1 MVGIGFGLLWGSYLV
16 GLYGYSLIR
25 GYCNTFAGLVNPVNP
40 AAWSTTTYTGAGI
53 IPSGCGS
60 APGTGS
66 STGTG
71 AIANQA
77 ANEASSAGSNV
88 TGGAINPGIGTSQP
102 GSTTGSM
109 GGIGGTGIR

>member
-1 MVGIGFGLLWGSYLV
+1 MVAIGMGLGWLAYTA

-40 AAWSTTTYTGAGI
+40 AAWSTTVYTGTAV
-53 IPSGCGS
+53 IPSGCGP
-60 APGTGS
+60 APAAS
-66 STGTG
+66 SSSGG

-77 ANEASSAGSNV
+77 ANEANSSASNV
-88 TGGAINPGIGTSQP
+88 TGGAVGSGGTSQP
-102 GSTTGSM
+102 GSTSGSM